1 MKRIV
6 KPFLLTISTIFLLL
20 IIIYIFF
27 SIKWKLDS
35 EKNFDLLGDKAPI
48 INVGGNSLRDLN
60 KNGRLD
66 PYENPN
72 NTIEERVED
81 LVNQMTIEEK
91 AGSLFINMI
100 GVNADGSL
108 MEVPNL
114 FNPFSFLMGASSE
127 KLILKKMNH
136 FNIRASHSKEN
147 MLKWHNKI
155 QEIGERSRLG
165 IPITIASDPRHG
177 VPNTFGA
184 SIFTPYFSK
193 WPSALGLGAT
203 QDSLLVYEHAKIVK
217 EEYKAIGIRVA
228 LGPMADISTEPR
240 WIRVDGTFG
249 EDFLINS
256 KLTAAY
262 VKGIQGD
269 SIGINSVASMVK
281 HFPGAGTPLDGNDT
295 HFPPGIQTYP
305 GGEFDKHLKPFEAA
319 FNAGVSS
326 VMPYYSIPKGITS
339 EDVGAGYN
347 KEIISGLLR
356 EKYNFQGIICTDWA
370 TITDLK
376 PLGIIFKPASAHG
389 VEHLNTDQRLKK
401 LFNAGIDM
409 IGGESLSNELSE
421 LIKKGEISLT
431 RINESVK
438 RIMKQKFQLGLFDN
452 PYLDLKVLSVFNN
465 QENLNKGIEAQK
477 KSLVLLKNNQKLLP
491 LKKEAKVY
499 FHGFDF
505 YPNSLFQSYSLENA
519 DIIIAKVKSPN
530 YGKDSEYLMEK
541 MIGGGDLDFLE
552 SDVNQMIKL
561 FKSKPT
567 VIVLNL
573 KRPAIISKIEPYSEA
588 IIADFDVD
596 EKIILELIY
605 GEFLPTGKLPIQLP
619 SSMKS
624 VLEQDE
630 DVPFDLKNP
639 LYDYGHGLSF

>member
-1 MKRIV
+1 MK
-6 KPFLLTISTIFLLL
+6 KFLKFFLLTITTIFFSL
-20 IIIYIFF
+20 ITVYILF
-27 SIKWKLDS
+27 SIKWNYDS
-35 EKNFDLLGDKAPI
+35 TKNFDLLGDKAPI
-48 INVGGNSLRDLN
+48 INLGKNSLRDLN

-66 PYENPN
+66 PYENPE
-72 NTIEERVED
+72 NTVDDRVED

-100 GVNADGSL
+100 GVNKDGSL
-108 MEVPNL
+108 MEVPSL
-114 FNPFSFLMGASSE
+114 FDPFSFLMGSSSE
-127 KLILKKMNH
+127 KLIVKKMNH

-147 MLKWHNKI
+147 MLKWYNKI

-184 SIFTPYFSK
+184 SIYTPYFSK

-240 WIRVDGTFG
+240 WVRVDGTFG
-249 EDFLINS
+249 EDVSVNS

-281 HFPGAGTPLDGNDT
+281 HFPGAGTPLEGNDT

-305 GGEFDKHLKPFEAA
+305 GSEFEQHLKPFEAA
-319 FNAGVSS
+319 FDVGVAS
-326 VMPYYSIPKGITS
+326 VMPYYSIPDGITS
-339 EDVGAGYN
+339 EDVGAAYN
-347 KEIISGLLR
+347 KEIITGLLR
-356 EKYNFQGIICTDWA
+356 ERYDFQGIICTDWA

-389 VEHLNTDQRLKK
+389 VEHLSTDQRLKK

-421 LIKKGEISLT
+421 LVNKDEISLT
-431 RINESVK
+431 RIDESVK

-452 PYLDLKVLSVFNN
+452 PYLNIDVLKVFNN
-465 QENLNKGIEAQK
+465 QENQNKGIEAQK
-477 KSLVLLKNNQKLLP
+477 KSLVLLKNNKKLLP

-499 FHGFDF
+499 LHGFDF
-505 YPNSLFQSYSLENA
+505 YPNSFFQSSSLQDS

-530 YGKDSEYLMEK
+530 YGKDSEYIMEK
-541 MIGGGDLDFLE
+541 MIGGGDLDYSQ
-552 SDVNQMIKL
+552 SDTDEIIKL
-561 FKSKPT
+561 FKSKP
-567 VIVLNL
+567 VVLVLNL
-573 KRPAIISKIEPYSEA
+573 KRPAIISKIEPYTEA

-596 EKIILELIY
+596 ETIIFDLIY
-605 GEFLPTGKLPIQLP
+605 GEFSPSGKLPIQLP

-624 VLEQDE
+624 VLEQNE

-639 LYDYGHGLSF
+639 LFDYGHGLSF

>member
-1 MKRIV
+1 MK
-6 KPFLLTISTIFLLL
+6 KFLKFFLLTITTIFFSL
-20 IIIYIFF
+20 ITAYILF
-27 SIKWKLDS
+27 SIKWNYDS
-35 EKNFDLLGDKAPI
+35 TKNFDLLGDKAPI
-48 INVGGNSLRDLN
+48 INLGKNSLRDLN

-66 PYENPN
+66 PYENPE
-72 NTIEERVED
+72 NTIDERVED

-100 GVNADGSL
+100 GVNEDGSL
-108 MEVPNL
+108 MEVPSL
-114 FNPFSFLMGASSE
+114 FDPFSFLMGSSSE
-127 KLILKKMNH
+127 KLIVKKMNH

-147 MLKWHNKI
+147 MLKWYNKI

-184 SIFTPYFSK
+184 SIYTPYFSK

-240 WIRVDGTFG
+240 WVRVDGTFG
-249 EDFLINS
+249 EDVLVNS

-281 HFPGAGTPLDGNDT
+281 HFPGAGTPLEGNDT
-295 HFPPGIQTYP
+295 HFPPGIQIYS
-305 GGEFDKHLKPFEAA
+305 GGEFEQHLKPFEAA
-319 FNAGVSS
+319 FDVGVAS
-326 VMPYYSIPKGITS
+326 VMPYYSIPYGITS
-339 EDVGAGYN
+339 EDVGAAYN
-347 KEIISGLLR
+347 KEIINELLR
-356 EKYNFQGIICTDWA
+356 ERYDFQGIICTDWA

-389 VEHLNTDQRLKK
+389 VEHLSTDQRLKK

-421 LIKKGEISLT
+421 LVNKDEISLT
-431 RINESVK
+431 RIDESVK

-452 PYLDLKVLSVFNN
+452 PYLNIDVLKVFNN
-465 QENLNKGIEAQK
+465 QENQNKGIEAQK
-477 KSLVLLKNNQKLLP
+477 KSLVLLKNNKKLLP

-499 FHGFDF
+499 LHGFDF
-505 YPNSLFQSYSLENA
+505 YPNSFFQSSSLQDS

-530 YGKDSEYLMEK
+530 YGKDSEYIMEK
-541 MIGGGDLDFLE
+541 MIGGGDLDYSQ
-552 SDVNQMIKL
+552 SDTDEIIKL
-561 FKSKPT
+561 FKSKP
-567 VIVLNL
+567 VVLVLNL
-573 KRPAIISKIEPYSEA
+573 KRPAIISKIEPYTEA

-596 EKIILELIY
+596 ETIIFDLIY
-605 GEFLPTGKLPIQLP
+605 GEFSPSGKLPIQLP

-624 VLEQDE
+624 VLEQNE

-639 LYDYGHGLSF
+639 LFDYGHGLSF